1 MKKLAMSLG
10 LALTQLAWV
19 NAHANPA
26 GEAAAQA
33 AKVNGTGEAATADDR
48 AKASKPATADDRAKP
63 AQPASAEQKAEAR
76 AKRKAA
82 GKAAA
87 QTVKTEG
94 SGEAATAD
102 DRAKK

>member
-26 GEAAAQA
+26 GEAAAQG

-48 AKASKPATADDRAKP
+48 AKA